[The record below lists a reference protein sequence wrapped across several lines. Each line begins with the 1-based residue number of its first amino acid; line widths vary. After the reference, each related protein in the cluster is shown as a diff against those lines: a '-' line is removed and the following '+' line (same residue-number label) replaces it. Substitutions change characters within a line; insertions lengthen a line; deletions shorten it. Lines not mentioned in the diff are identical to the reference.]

1 MHTSRCSAHFWIA
14 TQAALLQQCR
24 ASSALP
30 NLTCCCG
37 TTFTKLFKPFVS
49 WLDFSLSFLN
59 YLFFCYYIET
69 ILASQSL
76 DTDVCLPRAAWS
88 SSSRWRWS
96 PWRGRM
102 GRQHV
107 LQLGGRHG
115 GRVWRG
121 LGSSSLFYALGSR
134 NFFSQQ
140 EPLLLLSMARILSN
154 LSLPKGSFKDLRYWH
169 RHSGTFQLIIWM
181 KP

>member
-1 MHTSRCSAHFWIA
+1 MCPDW
-14 TQAALLQQCR
+14 
-24 ASSALP
+24 
-30 NLTCCCG
+30 
-37 TTFTKLFKPFVS
+37 TFHSVF
-49 WLDFSLSFLN
+49 
-59 YLFFCYYIET
+59 YYIET
-69 ILASQSL
+69 ILASQWL
-76 DTDVCLPRAAWS
+76 DTDVCLPRAAAWS

-134 NFFSQQ
+134 NFFSQK

-154 LSLPKGSFKDLRYWH
+154 FMSLPKGYFKDFRYCHNRAVIIFWMAIWIGLVKHRLRVWSWVEC
-169 RHSGTFQLIIWM
+169 HSAH
-181 KP
+181 